1 MNGRIYDADTG
12 RFMQADPFVQA
23 PSNLQ
28 NYNRYSYV
36 LNNPLSYTD
45 PSGYLFKKL
54 LKGAMQLSGSW
65 YVYRFLNKNP
75 LLRNLVNV
83 GLNFAPGCTAW
94 CSALFTGTS
103 KFVESGS
110 LGKAFK
116 SGLTS
121 YATAWA
127 FSQIGDAFG
136 AKAGFWKEGGIAH
149 LGAHALTGG
158 IISDVQ
164 GGNFGHGFWSAG
176 LTKGAQVSGIVNM
189 DSVVVGTAQ
198 SMVIAGTIS
207 KLTGGKFANAAVTGA
222 FQYLYNAKG
231 GNAGKGLFKAFKDLK
246 RHFYGDDRTRQQK
259 IAEYTQE
266 LMDDLHM
273 PADKAYEQA
282 KKFYSGN
289 KNSLPKPPTGR
300 GAVPADERDP
310 KRLFTSSERTIKREQ
325 QNYQCANGCG
335 TIIDANNSAG
345 HHIIRW
351 ADGGPTVS
359 ENHAEVCTECHKS
372 LHSRR
377 KK

>member
-1 MNGRIYDADTG
+1 
-12 RFMQADPFVQA
+12 MQADPFVQA

-45 PSGYLFKKL
+45 PSGYFFKKL
-54 LKGAMQLSGSW
+54 LKGAMKLSGSW

-83 GLNFAPGCTAW
+83 GLNFVPGCTAW

-189 DSVVVGTAQ
+189 DNVVIGTAQ

-231 GNAGKGLFKAFKDLK
+231 GKFSKAGKRAADALAGKKL
-246 RHFYGDDRTRQQK
+246 TQNEK
-259 IAEYTQE
+259 IVTYAQE
-266 LMDDLHM
+266 LMDAGFSAEEALNRANTRYSITTPYKRPSGATT
-273 PADKAYEQA
+273 PAQRQLVQGKACVDCGITTSKQVADHKTPLVKEYYE
-282 KKFYSGN
+282 
-289 KNSLPKPPTGR
+289 T
-300 GAVPADERDP
+300 
-310 KRLFTSSERTIKREQ
+310 
-325 QNYQCANGCG
+325 G
-335 TIIDANNSAG
+335 TINK
-345 HHIIRW
+345 
-351 ADGGPTVS
+351 PYM
-359 ENHAEVCTECHKS
+359 KS
-372 LHSRR
+372 LDAVQPQCPTCSAKQGAEMSRYSRR
-377 KK
+377 LKKELGL